1 MALEL
6 AMAQQQVAKER
17 KARLQSMLLSEAV
30 QYDKELAFI
39 EEQHR
44 SAAPPPLG
52 PLGGGGPPMIS
63 GRR

>member
-1 MALEL
+1 M
-6 AMAQQQVAKER
+6 MQ
-17 KARLQSMLLSEAV
+17 RLQT

-52 PLGGGGPPMIS
+52 PLGGGGPPMTS